1 MAKVL
6 EWPGTRR
13 AKPEPVAP
21 TRAGAVSAG
30 PLHVLRL
37 WMERAAIRRELRS
50 MSDEMLRDCGL
61 DPTAARL
68 EADRPFFAPLH
79 LEHARLRT

>member
-6 EWPGTRR
+6 EWPGVRR
-13 AKPEPVAP
+13 VPPRPVVPARV
-21 TRAGAVSAG
+21 RAGGGG

-50 MSDEMLRDCGL
+50 MSDELLRDCGL
-61 DPTAARL
+61 DPTAARD
-68 EADRPFFAPLH
+68 EADRPFFVPLH
-79 LEHARLRT
+79 LDGARLRP